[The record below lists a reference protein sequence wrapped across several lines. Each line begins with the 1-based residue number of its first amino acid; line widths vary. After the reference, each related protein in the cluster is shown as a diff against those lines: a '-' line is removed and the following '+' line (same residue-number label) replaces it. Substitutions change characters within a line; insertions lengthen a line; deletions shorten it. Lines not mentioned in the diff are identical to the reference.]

1 MQRVSERM
9 QRTSLEFLSPAAG
22 AASPL
27 EPFAA
32 AAGARFAER
41 DGWRVATDYG
51 EPEAEAAARREA
63 ATIRDRSALGKLE
76 LQGAP
81 EAVSAALDG
90 AGDALLVWR
99 SSPDRAVVVCEPA
112 ARAALLERLDAP
124 GVLLVDQTAGLAA
137 IELAGPSARD
147 LLERLTAL
155 DVRPAAFP
163 TGTVL
168 AGVVARVPAAL
179 ARTGE
184 DEYLVLVAAPQAP
197 DAWEMATDV
206 GAPVGLR
213 PAGEEARA
221 RA

>member
-1 MQRVSERM
+1 M
-9 QRTSLEFLSPAAG
+9 TLEFLSPAAG

-27 EPFAA
+27 APLAA

-41 DGWRVATDYG
+41 DGWRIATDYG
-51 EPEAEAAARREA
+51 DPEAEAAARREGV
-63 ATIRDRSALGKLE
+63 TVCDRSALGKLE

-81 EAVSAALDG
+81 DAVSHALDG
-90 AGDALLVWR
+90 AGEAMLVYR
-99 SSPDRAVVVCEPA
+99 SSPDRAVVVCEPGD
-112 ARAALLERLDAP
+112 RAALLDRLQAD
-124 GVLLVDQTAGLAA
+124 GLLLVDQTAGLAA
-137 IELAGPSARD
+137 IELAGPRARD
-147 LLERLTAL
+147 LLERLTSIDL
-155 DVRPAAFP
+155 RPAAFG
-163 TGTVL
+163 TGDAR

-197 DAWEMATDV
+197 DAWQMVSDV
-206 GAPVGLR
+206 GAPLGLR